1 MSVIDEKTIKEFDK
15 LYKGENYH
23 MSDDLLV
30 IAVMEL
36 IKEIRKQNELLNELQ
51 SDVQGISFNLDGI
64 ERTLDY
70 LSENRG

>member
-1 MSVIDEKTIKEFDK
+1 MSVIDEKTIEEFDK

-36 IKEIRKQNELLNELQ
+36 IKEIRKQNEVLKDMQVKIVEEVALNFE
-51 SDVQGISFNLDGI
+51 SIKEE
-64 ERTLDY
+64 ER
-70 LSENRG
+70 